1 MSFTTIALTGNKV
14 LVEGTDV
21 RGLSDSQVVDSTQW
35 DRVKSNASYKT
46 ALSAIDD
53 AIATLVAPITAAV
66 DAANAIAKPATLD
79 PLLYVVEQDAV
90 EHVAG
95 QQQML
100 TKLNSDSVI
109 LRAIEEGKADR
120 LLWVQ
125 HQLVLS
131 AAPVVT
137 VVDAGGDAV

>member
-35 DRVKSNASYKT
+35 DRVKSHSTYKV
-46 ALSAIDD
+46 ALAAVDD
-53 AIATLVAPITAAV
+53 AIATLIAPITAAV
-66 DAANAIAKPATLD
+66 EAANEAAKPATLD
-79 PLLYVVEQDAV
+79 PLLYFVEQDEI

-95 QQQML
+95 QQKML
-100 TKLNSDSVI
+100 TKLNADSVI
-109 LRAIEEGKADR
+109 LRAIEEGQGDR

-131 AAPVVT
+131 AAPVT
-137 VVDAGGDAV
+137 PVVPGDDAA